1 MIIKVMKK
9 LKSCEFENMITEVLP
24 LLRFNQQR
32 SDVETRTEQLVTRG
46 NLYVWD
52 QKIDDAA
59 GKEGKDQ
66 AMDVDEGEKAPSTRK
81 MIKYP
86 E

>member
-1 MIIKVMKK
+1 
-9 LKSCEFENMITEVLP
+9 MITEVLP

-32 SDVETRTEQLVTRG
+32 SDVEARTEQLVTRG

-52 QKIDDAA
+52 QKIEDAA
-59 GKEGKDQ
+59 DKGAKDQ
-66 AMDVDEGEKAPSTRK
+66 AMDVDEGEKAPATRK